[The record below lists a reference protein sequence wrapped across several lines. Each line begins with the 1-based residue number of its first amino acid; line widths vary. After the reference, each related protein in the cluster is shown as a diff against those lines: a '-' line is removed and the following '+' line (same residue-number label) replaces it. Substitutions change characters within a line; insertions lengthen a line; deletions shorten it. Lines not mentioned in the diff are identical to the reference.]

1 MTATGP
7 AVEEIWQSTGG
18 PDGLDSPAAMALD
31 PQGQLW
37 VADTGNH
44 RFAIFT
50 PDGEFVETWG
60 SPGDGDGEFNLQD
73 SRGDPFGAVA
83 FAPDG
88 SFYVLDVGNYRVQK
102 FAADRTFVTSW
113 GGFGQTPGTYT
124 YPYGIAIDADGT
136 VYVLDDGRD
145 VVEWY
150 SPDGTVLGSFD
161 VVAASDGLSLDAA
174 SNAYLANWE
183 PFQID
188 KFDPAGNLVAT
199 IGAPGS
205 EDGQF
210 KGFPTSIAVDADG
223 RVFVSETP
231 EGGRVQVF
239 DADGQFLASWG
250 AEGQFPW
257 GVVLDG
263 QGNVYVDDLLANT
276 VHKFR
281 LLPPL
286 ATQATGDRQNSVT
299 TSIGLGFRGNPP
311 H

>member
-1 MTATGP
+1 MPATGP

-18 PDGLDSPAAMALD
+18 PDGLAFPAAMALD

-60 SPGDGDGEFNLQD
+60 SPGDGDGQFNLQD
-73 SRGDPFGAVA
+73 SHGDPFGAVA

-88 SFYVLDVGNYRVQK
+88 SFYVLDVGNYRVQR

-124 YPYGIAIDADGT
+124 YPYGIAVDAEGT

-150 SPDGTVLGSFD
+150 SPDGTVLGSFE
-161 VVAASDGLSLDAA
+161 VPAAAERARPRRGGQRLRRQLGAIPGRQVRPRRGISLRRSARPALRTA
-174 SNAYLANWE
+174 S
-183 PFQID
+183 
-188 KFDPAGNLVAT
+188 
-199 IGAPGS
+199 S
-205 EDGQF
+205 RGQ
-210 KGFPTSIAVDADG
+210 PTSIAVDADG

-276 VHKFR
+276 VQKFR

-286 ATQATGDRQNSVT
+286 ATPATGDSPNSVA
-299 TSIGLGFRGNPP
+299 TSVG
-311 H
+311 